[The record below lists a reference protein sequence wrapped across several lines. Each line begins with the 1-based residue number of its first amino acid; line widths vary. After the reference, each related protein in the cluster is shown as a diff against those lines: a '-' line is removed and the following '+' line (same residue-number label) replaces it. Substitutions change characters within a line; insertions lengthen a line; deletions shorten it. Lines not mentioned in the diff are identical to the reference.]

1 MTETAAEARPRIA
14 GLADIEALE
23 AQPFEQ
29 VYPPVSAYDLLRR
42 SAERHGDRVAI
53 AFQPVGD
60 PEVPVRE
67 TSYAALLGRVTQ
79 AANLFRSLGV
89 DRDSAVALL
98 MPPVPDTHLALW
110 GAETAGRACPI
121 NFMLNADHIV
131 ELLQAAQAKV
141 LVAYG
146 PDPALPVWEKAQAV
160 AARLPGLAV
169 LQGGTGEGQ
178 GSLLAA
184 MAGHRGDA
192 LDFPEPGRDDVAAC
206 FHTGGTTGAPKLA
219 QHRHGNQVHTAISAA
234 MFYDAGPEDVIV
246 NGFPLFHVA
255 GAFVYGLSM
264 FAVGAKVILPTPLGF
279 RDQAYMRNYW
289 RFVDRERVTLLAAVP
304 TIMATLLGTP
314 VDGADISSARLLATG
329 GSPLP
334 TELAAAF
341 EAQFGL
347 PVRNIL
353 GMTECAGVVSI
364 EPVHGPRV
372 PGSAGLRLP
381 FSEVAAVPL
390 GPDGP
395 DMARRCAVG
404 ETGVVV
410 LRGPNVS
417 PGYTDPARNAGTFA
431 GDGWL
436 VSGDLGHVDERG
448 YIHVTG
454 RSKDVII
461 RGGHNIDPAVIE
473 EALAAHPAVEIC
485 AAVGRPDTYAGELP
499 VAFVTLKA
507 GQAATEAELLDFLA
521 DRIAERPALPKQV
534 TALEAMPLTPVGK
547 IYKPALRLKAIEAVF
562 ADLLAPAAAE
572 TGAAISVTGQDE
584 GGRLSAVIRLAGG
597 DKAAAQAAIA
607 TALRD
612 ISVPWRL
619 ERTG

>member
-1 MTETAAEARPRIA
+1 MTETAAAARPRIA

-23 AQPFEQ
+23 AQAFES

-42 SAERHGDRVAI
+42 SAERQGDRVAL

-60 PEVPVRE
+60 PDVPAQE
-67 TSYAALLGRVTQ
+67 TGYAGLFGQVTQ

-98 MPPVPDTHLALW
+98 MPPVPDTHIALW
-110 GAETAGRACPI
+110 GAETAGCACPI

-160 AARLPGLAV
+160 AARLPGVTV
-169 LQGGTGEGQ
+169 LQGGMGDGA

-184 MAGHRGDA
+184 IAGYRADG
-192 LDFPEPGRDDVAAC
+192 LDFPAPGRDDIAAC

-264 FAVGAKVILPTPLGF
+264 FAVGAKVVLPTPLGF

-289 RFVDRERVTLLAAVP
+289 RFVARERVTLLAAVP

-314 VDGADISSARLLATG
+314 VGDADISSARLLATG

-341 EAQFGL
+341 EAKFGL

-390 GPDGP
+390 GADGP
-395 DMARRCAVG
+395 DLARRCAPG

-417 PGYTDPARNAGTFA
+417 PGYTDAARNAGTFA

-436 VSGDLGHVDERG
+436 VSGDLGHVDGQG

-473 EALAAHPAVEIC
+473 EALAAHPAVETC
-485 AAVGRPDTYAGELP
+485 AAVGRPDTYAGELL
-499 VAFVTLKA
+499 VAFVTLK
-507 GQAATEAELLDFLA
+507 GGHAATEAELLEFLA
-521 DRIAERPALPKQV
+521 GRIAERPALPKQV

-562 ADLLAPAAAE
+562 ADLLAPAEAE
-572 TGAAISVTGQDE
+572 TGTEIAVTGQDE
-584 GGRLSAVIRLAGG
+584 GGRLSAIIRLAGG
-597 DKAAAQAAIA
+597 DQAAAEAAIA

-612 ISVPWRL
+612 ISVPYRV
-619 ERTG
+619 ERAG